1 MNNQALGT
9 GLQVPRPGLVSEAW
23 DIPSRPG
30 QEAGLPLRE
39 GSRLH
44 SPVLAERYRR
54 LRPGPSCT
62 EKERI
67 PMWLRPRLF
76 VGPGPGAGRQ
86 EPQRGAGGAAALQ
99 LPGDGVPPGGLVT
112 QWGGSHRLHHSGRQ
126 VPQTQTNTHTHTHGH
141 RQTHI
146 HTDTGTP
153 EATATTKPAS
163 TQPFTSANCSPE
175 SSWLLGRDPPLL
187 SEFGLHASQ
196 GPDTGV
202 LGEDRAV
209 ESGHGSRN

>member
-126 VPQTQTNTHTHTHGH
+126 VPQTQTNTHTHTDIDRHTYT
-141 RQTHI
+141 QTHA
-146 HTDTGTP
+146 HLKQRQQQNPPPPSLSPAPTAPLSHPGSLAGTHH
-153 EATATTKPAS
+153 
-163 TQPFTSANCSPE
+163 C
-175 SSWLLGRDPPLL
+175 
-187 SEFGLHASQ
+187 
-196 GPDTGV
+196 
-202 LGEDRAV
+202 
-209 ESGHGSRN
+209 